1 MPAKSEKQK
10 KFMQVVLAYKQKKL
24 KPDEVSKNVKQAAG
38 GMTVDQI
45 EDFIKEYTMLN
56 EAESTISTIKKV
68 KGKTF
73 SELLDEN
80 NGVPFDEKE
89 LFVLQTKQTGFSGI
103 GRTKFT
109 LNKKTNEIK
118 AEIFT
123 NRKNKRCVIKKLI
136 DVDAKNL
143 YNYALFVEIVDA
155 NNKSEDMFYM
165 LSSNFNDENSFKTKT
180 LTDFINR
187 FNSYGI

>member
-24 KPDEVSKNVKQAAG
+24 KPDEVSKNVKQAAS

-45 EDFIKEYTMLN
+45 EDFIKEYTILD
-56 EAESTISTIKKV
+56 EANSTVSAVKKV

-89 LFVLQTKQTGFSGI
+89 LIALQTKQKGFSGV

-118 AEIFT
+118 AEMFT
-123 NRKNKRCVIKKLI
+123 HGENKRCVIKKLI

-143 YNYALFVEIVDA
+143 YNYALFVEMIDKD
-155 NNKSEDMFYM
+155 NKSQNMFYM
-165 LSSNFNDENSFKTKT
+165 LSSNFNDKNSFKTKI

>member
-1 MPAKSEKQK
+1 
-10 KFMQVVLAYKQKKL
+10 
-24 KPDEVSKNVKQAAG
+24 
-38 GMTVDQI
+38 MTVDQI

-56 EAESTISTIKKV
+56 PAESTIRTIQKV